1 MSPYEQ
7 LSVIKQHQ
15 FSHILLCFNSPCWSR
30 LYAHSLTREFV
41 RYLTK
46 KHTVFRVIIKV
57 TEKLVISRRTN
68 I

>member
-1 MSPYEQ
+1 MSPYGQ
-7 LSVIKQHQ
+7 LSVTV
-15 FSHILLCFNSPCWSR
+15 
-30 LYAHSLTREFV
+30 YAHSLPRELV

>member
-1 MSPYEQ
+1 MDN
-7 LSVIKQHQ
+7 SVSLNSINFTHK
-15 FSHILLCFNSPCWSR
+15 LLCFNSQFWSR

-57 TEKLVISRRTN
+57 TEKLVISRQQIYDN
-68 I
+68 